1 MLLQLTLICLA
12 KFPNSSSCKLTLI
25 VSKKHQLIVKII
37 PPSPS
42 AGPLSKGKSR
52 VFYDISPDHPIVAV
66 VGLGPNDASFNELEQ
81 VHENHENIRSA
92 VAAGARALREAS
104 VDEILVDDCHDP
116 QSAAEGGTLG
126 LFSYDELKSSSHK
139 KRKVKLS
146 LLLANETNTP
156 AWERGVIL
164 ANGQNLARRLAE
176 TPANLMTPTIFT
188 QQARELAEPLGIT
201 VKIHD
206 RAWAEEKKM
215 FSFLSVANGS
225 EEPPFLLEVHYNN
238 APGTK
243 PLVLVGKGITFDSG
257 GISIKPRVNMDKQ
270 RADMHGAANVLACV
284 ITLATLKSPVNV
296 IALAPLTENLINGK
310 ATKPGDVVI
319 ASNGKSIQIDN
330 TDAEGRLVL
339 ADALHYAHSFD
350 PQAILDIATLT
361 GAMTTSL
368 GSGATGVFSSTSHY
382 WNLLQE
388 AGTKTGDRVWRM
400 PLFNHFTRQ
409 TTDSQLADVVNI
421 QKGGGGA
428 GGACVAAAF
437 LREFV
442 THPNWLH
449 LDMAGVKE
457 NSDEVPYLSKGMSGR
472 PLRTLVLFAQSVFSQ

>member
-1 MLLQLTLICLA
+1 MPLLLTRISPV
-12 KFPNSSSCKLTLI
+12 KFPNSSSCKLNVI
-25 VSKKHQLIVKII
+25 ASKKTTNSIENV
-37 PPSPS
+37 SSSS

-52 VFYDISPDHPIVAV
+52 LFYDISPDHPLIAV

-81 VHENHENIRSA
+81 VYENHENIRAA

-116 QSAAEGGTLG
+116 QAAAEGGTLG
-126 LFSYDELKSSSHK
+126 LFVYDELKSSAHK

-146 LLLANETNTP
+146 LLHPNETKTA

-176 TPANLMTPTIFT
+176 TPANLMTPAIFT
-188 QQARELAEPLGIT
+188 ETARELSEPLGIT

-206 RAWAEEKKM
+206 RAWAEEKRM

-225 EEPPFLLEVHYNN
+225 DQPPFFLEVHYNN
-238 APGTK
+238 APDTK

-270 RADMHGAANVLACV
+270 RADMHGAANVFACV
-284 ITLATLKSPVNV
+284 ITLATLKAQVNV

-350 PQAILDIATLT
+350 PQAIVDIATLT
-361 GAMTTSL
+361 GAMTTAL

-400 PLFNHFTRQ
+400 PLFNHYTKQ
-409 TTDSQLADVVNI
+409 TTDSQLADVINI
-421 QKGGGGA
+421 QKSGGAA

-442 THPNWLH
+442 THPNWMH

-457 NSDEVPYLSKGMSGR
+457 NSDEVPYLAKGMSGR